1 MLNENM
7 AFQENGHTI
16 REQEIL
22 ERARNGNQDAL
33 EELMKVYKNFVR
45 IKAKT
50 YFIMGADKEDIVQE
64 GMIGL
69 FKAIRDY
76 DESKMTSFR
85 SFAELCITRQMIT
98 AVKTANRQKH
108 VPLNSYVS
116 LNKPIY
122 DGESEKTLLDIIE
135 SSMISDPEALIISQE
150 ELKAIHDKMKSM
162 LSSLETDVL
171 VLYLRGRSYSQI
183 SQALKITHK
192 SIDNALQRIKKKLEK
207 FLGERE
213 L

>member
-1 MLNENM
+1 M

-33 EELMKVYKNFVR
+33 EELMKLYKNFVR

-76 DESKMTSFR
+76 DETKMTSFR

-183 SQALKITHK
+183 SQSLKITHK

>member
-1 MLNENM
+1 M
-7 AFQENGHTI
+7 AFQENGHAI

-33 EELMKVYKNFVR
+33 EELMKLYKNFVR

-76 DESKMTSFR
+76 DETKMTSFR